1 MPFEYVWKP
10 APKDLSLFCS
20 QELPDG
26 FVENY
31 VWSFIKQIRVASDSK
46 NEAAYFCHTRECNG
60 WIVGEPMENEEYKI
74 LSGRDG
80 TAYYC
85 CRCGS
90 EISFVNRMS

>member
-1 MPFEYVWKP
+1 MPFEYIWKP
-10 APKDLSLFCS
+10 APKDMSLPCF
-20 QELPDG
+20 QELPDR

-31 VWSFIKQIRVASDSK
+31 VWSFIKQIRVASNGK
-46 NEAAYFCHTRECNG
+46 HQIAYFCHSIECNG
-60 WIVGEPMENEEYKI
+60 WIVGEPMENEEYTI

-85 CRCGS
+85 CRCGQ